1 MGFIMNK
8 NVAAILTGLIIL
20 LVSCKDTKITR
31 KPLEGKNKE
40 FLMSELKKNEVNF
53 TTFSAKSAISV
64 ENNGSNNA
72 FKSTIRI
79 QKDSAIWVSITPL
92 FGIELARVLLT
103 KDSLKI
109 INRINA
115 EYFIGD
121 YDYFYKKYDVALEFE
136 TIQALLIGNKVDFE
150 EDEKLKFSIDNEK
163 YYLGNIKK
171 RKVERKDKNIRV
183 KESEEVVSLW
193 LNASTYKIEEMLIS
207 DLTASRFV
215 RAKFLEHQKFAE
227 ELIPNQL
234 TYFLNETK
242 DNKVTIE
249 YSKITLNQPISFSFN
264 IPSKYEQVYY

>member
-1 MGFIMNK
+1 MNK
-8 NVAAILTGLIIL
+8 NSASLLLGLIIL
-20 LVSCKDTKITR
+20 LVSCRDNKITR
-31 KPLEGKNKE
+31 KPLEGKNKD
-40 FLMSELKKNEVNF
+40 FLLSELKKNEVGF

-64 ENNGSNNA
+64 ENNGSNNS

-103 KDSLKI
+103 KDSLKV

-136 TIQALLIGNKVDFE
+136 TIQALLIGNRVDFE

-171 RKVERKDKNIRV
+171 RKVERKDKSARL
-183 KESEEVVSLW
+183 KEVDEVVSLW
-193 LNASTYKIEEMLIS
+193 LNASTFKIEEMLIS

-215 RAKFLEHQKFAE
+215 RAQFLEHQKFDNQ
-227 ELIPNQL
+227 LIPTQL
-234 TYFLNETK
+234 TYYLNESK
-242 DNKVTIE
+242 DNKVSIE

-264 IPSKYEQVYY
+264 IPSKYEQVFY

>member
-8 NVAAILTGLIIL
+8 NVAAILTGLFIL

-31 KPLEGKNKE
+31 NPLEGKNKE

-103 KDSLKI
+103 KDSLKV

-121 YDYFYKKYDVALEFE
+121 YDYFYKKFDVALEFE

-227 ELIPNQL
+227 ELIPTQL

>member
-1 MGFIMNK
+1 MGNTMNNSK
-8 NVAAILTGLIIL
+8 VIL
-20 LVSCKDTKITR
+20 LLAVITIFISCRDNKITR
-31 KPLEGKNKE
+31 RPLEGKNKD
-40 FLMSELKKNEVNF
+40 FLMSELIKNEVDF

-64 ENNGSNNA
+64 ENNGAKNA

-103 KDSLKI
+103 KDSLKV

-121 YDYFYKKYDVALEFE
+121 YEYFYKKYDVALDFE
-136 TIQALLIGNKVDFE
+136 TIQSLLLGNKVDFE

-171 RKVERKDKNIRV
+171 RKVERADKNLRK
-183 KESEEVVSLW
+183 KESDEVVSLW
-193 LNASTYKIEEMLIS
+193 LNPTTFKIEEMLIS

-215 RAKFLEHQKFAE
+215 RAQFSDHQAFGKQS
-227 ELIPNQL
+227 IPTKL
-234 TYFLNETK
+234 MYFLNESK
-242 DNKVTIE
+242 ENKVSIDYTRI
-249 YSKITLNQPISFSFN
+249 SLNQGISFSFN
-264 IPSKYEQVYY
+264 IPSKYEQVFY

>member
-1 MGFIMNK
+1 MTNCRIMLLLAVITIFI
-8 NVAAILTGLIIL
+8 
-20 LVSCKDTKITR
+20 SCRDNKITR

-40 FLMSELKKNEVNF
+40 FLMSELLKNEVHF

-64 ENNGSNNA
+64 ENNGTNNA

-103 KDSLKI
+103 RDSLKV

-121 YDYFYKKYDVALEFE
+121 YEYFYSKYDVALDFE
-136 TIQALLIGNKVDFE
+136 TIQSMLLGNKVDFE

-171 RKVERKDKNIRV
+171 RKVERGDKNLRR
-183 KESEEVVSLW
+183 KESDEVVSLW
-193 LNASTYKIEEMLIS
+193 LNPSTFKIEEMLIS

-215 RAKFLEHQKFAE
+215 RALFSDHQTYDSQM
-227 ELIPNQL
+227 IPTKL
-234 TYFLNETK
+234 TYFLNESAE
-242 DNKVTIE
+242 NKVSIE
-249 YSKITLNQPISFSFN
+249 YTKISLNQAISFSFN
-264 IPSKYEQVYY
+264 IPSKYEQVFY

>member
-103 KDSLKI
+103 KDSLKVITALMLSTLLETMI
-109 INRINA
+109 I
-115 EYFIGD
+115 FI
-121 YDYFYKKYDVALEFE
+121 KNSTLRWS
-136 TIQALLIGNKVDFE
+136 L
-150 EDEKLKFSIDNEK
+150 KLFK
-163 YYLGNIKK
+163 
-171 RKVERKDKNIRV
+171 
-183 KESEEVVSLW
+183 
-193 LNASTYKIEEMLIS
+193 
-207 DLTASRFV
+207 
-215 RAKFLEHQKFAE
+215 HC
-227 ELIPNQL
+227 
-234 TYFLNETK
+234 
-242 DNKVTIE
+242 
-249 YSKITLNQPISFSFN
+249 
-264 IPSKYEQVYY
+264 